1 MPPPGNVWSLTHPTP
16 DPSQCCATHRELLN
30 APDELPVPLDVE
42 PLRLALEEHLLDHPE
57 RMRDLKLFLMKQT
70 IMLFSS

>member
-1 MPPPGNVWSLTHPTP
+1 
-16 DPSQCCATHRELLN
+16 
-30 APDELPVPLDVE
+30 VE